1 MTRNSHRAG
10 AWDDRVEIKTRRRFA
25 SNTNLASNRIPV
37 AMAAST
43 TTKTQR
49 VQPEPGFISR
59 QIHVMQ
65 KVIAK
70 KATLPKEPD
79 LLNRYWS

>member
-1 MTRNSHRAG
+1 MIESRLKHAAALHPIRIL
-10 AWDDRVEIKTRRRFA
+10 R
-25 SNTNLASNRIPV
+25 SNRIPA

-49 VQPEPGFISR
+49 VEPEPGLIPR

-70 KATLPKEPD
+70 KVTLPKEPD

>member
-1 MTRNSHRAG
+1 
-10 AWDDRVEIKTRRRFA
+10 V
-25 SNTNLASNRIPV
+25 
-37 AMAAST
+37 AAST

-49 VQPEPGFISR
+49 VQPEPGFIPR